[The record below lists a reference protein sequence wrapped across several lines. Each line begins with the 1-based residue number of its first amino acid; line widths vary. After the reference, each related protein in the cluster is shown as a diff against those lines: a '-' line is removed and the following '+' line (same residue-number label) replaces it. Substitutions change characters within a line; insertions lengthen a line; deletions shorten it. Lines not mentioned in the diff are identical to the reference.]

1 MTDEEKEQIL
11 KAYSQAAEPLLDRI
25 AALDEPALD
34 FRPAVADAW
43 TIREHL
49 VHFFHA
55 DIFCFTRIG
64 IAIAQPGTTLFAW
77 DEGLWNS
84 NIDSRYMDV
93 KTLVAGT
100 RSVRAYVAALARSV
114 PASGWDS
121 AMAMHPVRGPL
132 KLADLLAIYTRHAA
146 FHIEYLDRNLAAMK

>member
-1 MTDEEKEQIL
+1 MTDTEKDQIL
-11 KAYSQAAEPLLDRI
+11 ESYLQAAEPLLDPI
-25 AALDEPALD
+25 AKLDEIALD
-34 FRPAVADAW
+34 FRPVIADAW

-55 DIFCFTRIG
+55 DMFCYTRIG

-84 NIDSRYMDV
+84 NIDARFMDI
-93 KTLVAGT
+93 KALVAGT
-100 RSVRAYVAALARSV
+100 RTVRGFTAALARSV

-121 AMAMHPVRGPL
+121 AMAMHPARGPM
-132 KLADLLAIYTRHAA
+132 KIADLLAIYTRHAA